1 MNNNK
6 KAGKEQLN
14 KEQLN
19 NQTAQRKV
27 KCSLEI
33 DGKSYRL
40 VSDGSVEELKAIGQ
54 YVDGKIKKIRS
65 SMSYY
70 DKNKLYL
77 SVALETAEDY
87 IRLWQHYNYLK
98 AENEALK
105 KESAEKK
112 AE

>member
-1 MNNNK
+1 MNNNQN
-6 KAGKEQLN
+6 ANCEQFD
-14 KEQLN
+14 
-19 NQTAQRKV
+19 NQAAQRKV
-27 KCSLEI
+27 KYSMEI

-40 VSDGSVEELKAIGQ
+40 VSDGSIDELKAIGQ
-54 YVDGKIKKIRS
+54 YVDGKIKKLKAAT
-65 SMSYY
+65 SYY

-77 SVALETAEDY
+77 SASLEIAEEY

-105 KESAEKK
+105 KELAEKT